1 MLRPPHRLGHDQ
13 HADLVEHLDE
23 LRTRVVICLVAVAAG
38 FGVAYAFHGRL
49 IAFLNRALPVEHRHP
64 VTLGIAEPFITSMK
78 ISLVAGLALAL
89 PIVLWQVWSYLAPA
103 FEQHVQRTVAGLV
116 VAATGLFAVGVAFSD
131 RVALPAAVH
140 FLTSYDDNIY
150 NIQVRAQDYYSFAIM
165 VLAAVGLVFELP
177 IFVLALVRLG
187 VTSSAKLRKNRRI
200 GYVVVAALAVAL
212 PGVDPVTTL
221 FEMVPLL
228 ILFESS
234 IWLSV
239 ALERHLA
246 KAKTRPRASSAPA

>member
-1 MLRPPHRLGHDQ
+1 MRRLPRRLGHDQ

-23 LRTRVVICLVAVAAG
+23 LRTRIVVCLVAVAAG

-49 IAFLNRALPVEHRHP
+49 VEFLNGALPVTHRQP
-64 VTLGIAEPFITSMK
+64 VTFGVAEPFLTSLK
-78 ISLVAGLALAL
+78 VSIVAGFALAL

-103 FEQHVQRTVAGLV
+103 FERHVQRTIGVLVA
-116 VAATGLFAVGVAFSD
+116 AATGLFAAGVAFGD

-140 FLTSYDDNIY
+140 FLTSYDDQLY
-150 NIQVRAQDYYSFAIM
+150 DIQVRAQDYYSFAIT
-165 VLAAVGLVFELP
+165 VLVAVGLVFELP

-187 VTSSAKLRKNRRI
+187 VTSSAKLRRNRRI
-200 GYVVVAALAVAL
+200 GYVAVAALAVAL

-228 ILFESS
+228 VLFEAS

-239 ALERHLA
+239 ALERRA
-246 KAKTRPRASSAPA
+246 KARPTLRASAERA